1 MTSRRMIDK
10 TTVKFLAVGCINT
23 ITGMII
29 MFGLYNI
36 AGCSYWFS
44 SAANYVLVSI
54 LSYFLNRRI
63 TFGYRGAVL
72 KSSIRF
78 IINIGCCY
86 LIAYGVAKPLAA
98 CLLAGWSVS
107 WQENAA
113 MFIGMCIFTVCN
125 YIGQRF
131 FVFGEE
137 NL

>member
-10 TTVKFLAVGCINT
+10 TTIKFLAVGCINT

-29 MFGLYNI
+29 MFGLYNL

-86 LIAYGVAKPLAA
+86 LAAYGVAKPLMKWALSGA
-98 CLLAGWSVS
+98 SIYL
-107 WQENAA
+107 QENAA
-113 MFIGMCIFTVCN
+113 MLAGMCIFTACN
-125 YIGQRF
+125 YIGQRC